1 MSDKK
6 FSLRDRLKSFS
17 HAFRGIN
24 SSLLSEH
31 NMWIHMIAA
40 VVVIFLG
47 LFFNVTTTEWLILLL
62 CIGVVL
68 AAELFNTAIE
78 ELANAITKEQN
89 EKIGR
94 AKDVAAG
101 AVLVVAIT
109 AAVVGILVLLPYF
122 MK

>member
-1 MSDKK
+1 
-6 FSLRDRLKSFS
+6 
-17 HAFRGIN
+17 
-24 SSLLSEH
+24 
-31 NMWIHMIAA
+31 MIAA

-47 LFFNVTTTEWLILLL
+47 LFFNVTKTEWLILLL

-78 ELANAITKEQN
+78 ELANAITQEQN
-89 EKIGR
+89 ERIGR

-109 AAVVGILVLLPYF
+109 AAVVGVLVLLPYF